1 MDALLDEEITEY
13 EFETTSDEE
22 IEILYMVKVHADSGK
37 ILSMTK
43 TKGAV
48 DEMIDQ
54 ITKLQIA

>member
-54 ITKLQIA
+54 ITKLQIS